1 MPKVFFDTNI
11 WFYAFVPKQDAF
23 KHQKALSLL
32 QDKTIDICL
41 SVQIINELSVNLLK
55 KAQLPEADLQRL
67 VKSFYRHYQV
77 FNLHEDVFLKA
88 SDLRQKHTFSYW
100 DSIVVATTLLSDCNV
115 LYSEDMHNGL
125 VMEGTL
131 IIQNPFI

>member
-1 MPKVFFDTNI
+1 MNKVFFDTNI
-11 WFYAFVPKQDAF
+11 WFYAFVPKQDML

-32 QDKTIDICL
+32 QDKAIDIYI

-67 VKSFYRHYQV
+67 VKSFYTNYQV

-88 SDLRQKHTFSYW
+88 STLRQKHTFSYW
-100 DSIVVATTLLSDCNV
+100 DSIVVATVRPTKNLA
-115 LYSEDMHNGL
+115 YSFGMQG
-125 VMEGTL
+125 
-131 IIQNPFI
+131 F